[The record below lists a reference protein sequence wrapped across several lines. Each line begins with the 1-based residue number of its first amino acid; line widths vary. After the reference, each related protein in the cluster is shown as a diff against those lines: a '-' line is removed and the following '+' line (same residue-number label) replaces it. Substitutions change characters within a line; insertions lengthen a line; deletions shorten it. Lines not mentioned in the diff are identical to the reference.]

1 MNNYNGILIV
11 NKPSGITSRDVVNIV
26 GKTLNTKK
34 VGHTG
39 TLDPMATG
47 VLVLCLG
54 NALKV
59 CELITANDKEY
70 TAKVIL
76 GIETETLD
84 TTSPIIN
91 TKKTNITKEEI
102 EKVLNSF
109 KGSYLQE
116 VPKYSAVKIN
126 GKKLYEYAREGK
138 EIELPKKMVT
148 IYDIQLISDI
158 TYYNDTTSFYI
169 KTTVSKGTYIRSLI
183 RDIGYKLNTYGC
195 MDSLERT
202 RQGIFNI
209 DNSYTLEEIK
219 NNNYKL
225 LSIEESLPNIPLV
238 EVDNKTLFKIRNG
251 VKLKKFFDG
260 DMAIIK
266 DKNKVVAIYKNDLNE
281 SKLFKMIDNSYK
293 D

>member
-1 MNNYNGILIV
+1 MNNYNGILMV
-11 NKPSGITSRDVVNIV
+11 NKPSGITSRDVINIV

-70 TAKVIL
+70 IAKVIL

-148 IYDIQLISDI
+148 IYDIQLVSDI
-158 TYYNDTTSFYI
+158 TYYNDTTTFYI

-209 DNSYTLEEIK
+209 DNSNTLEEIK

-238 EVDNKTLFKIRNG
+238 QVDNKTLFKIRNG
-251 VKLKKFFDG
+251 VKLKKFFTG

-281 SKLFKMIDNSYK
+281 SKLFKMIDNSY
-293 D
+293 

>member
-70 TAKVIL
+70 IAKVIL

-209 DNSYTLEEIK
+209 DNSYTIEEIK

-238 EVDNKTLFKIRNG
+238 QVDNKTLFKIRNG
-251 VKLKKFFDG
+251 VKLKKFFAG

-281 SKLFKMIDNSYK
+281 SKLFKMIDNSY
-293 D
+293 

>member
-70 TAKVIL
+70 IAKVIL

-148 IYDIQLISDI
+148 IYDIQLVSDI

-183 RDIGYKLNTYGC
+183 RDIGYKLNTCGC

-251 VKLKKFFDG
+251 VKLKKFFAG

-281 SKLFKMIDNSYK
+281 SKLFKMIDNSY
-293 D
+293 

>member
-70 TAKVIL
+70 IAKVIL

-209 DNSYTLEEIK
+209 DNSNTLEEIK

-281 SKLFKMIDNSYK
+281 SKLFKMIDNSY
-293 D
+293 

>member
-1 MNNYNGILIV
+1 MNNYNGILMV
-11 NKPSGITSRDVVNIV
+11 NKPSGITSRDVINIV

-70 TAKVIL
+70 IAKVIL

-109 KGSYLQE
+109 KGSYIQE

-148 IYDIQLISDI
+148 IYDIQLVSDI
-158 TYYNDTTSFYI
+158 TYYNDTTTFYI

-209 DNSYTLEEIK
+209 DNSNTLEEIK

-238 EVDNKTLFKIRNG
+238 EVDNKTLFKIKNG

-281 SKLFKMIDNSYK
+281 SKLFKMIDNSY
-293 D
+293 

>member
-70 TAKVIL
+70 IAKVIL

-238 EVDNKTLFKIRNG
+238 EVDNKTLFKIKNG
-251 VKLKKFFDG
+251 VKLKKFFTG

-281 SKLFKMIDNSYK
+281 SKLFKMIDNSY
-293 D
+293 

>member
-11 NKPSGITSRDVVNIV
+11 NKPSGITSRDVINIV

-70 TAKVIL
+70 IAKVIL

-148 IYDIQLISDI
+148 IYDIQLVSDI
-158 TYYNDTTSFYI
+158 TYYNDTTTFYI

-209 DNSYTLEEIK
+209 DNSNTLEEIK

-238 EVDNKTLFKIRNG
+238 EVDNKTLFKIKNG

-281 SKLFKMIDNSYK
+281 SKLFKMIDNSY
-293 D
+293 

>member
-70 TAKVIL
+70 IAKVIL

-109 KGSYLQE
+109 KGSYIQE

-148 IYDIQLISDI
+148 IYDIQLVSDI
-158 TYYNDTTSFYI
+158 TYYNDTTTFYI

-209 DNSYTLEEIK
+209 DNSNTIEEIK

-251 VKLKKFFDG
+251 VKLKKFFAG

-281 SKLFKMIDNSYK
+281 SKLFKMIDNSY
-293 D
+293 

>member
-1 MNNYNGILIV
+1 MNNYNGVLIV

-70 TAKVIL
+70 IAKVIL

-148 IYDIQLISDI
+148 IYDIQLVSDI

-251 VKLKKFFDG
+251 VKLKKFFTG

-281 SKLFKMIDNSYK
+281 SKLFKMIDNSY
-293 D
+293 

>member
-47 VLVLCLG
+47 VLVLCIG

-70 TAKVIL
+70 IAKVIL

-91 TKKTNITKEEI
+91 TKKTNITKEEV
-102 EKVLNSF
+102 EKILNSF

-251 VKLKKFFDG
+251 VKLKKFFAG

-281 SKLFKMIDNSYK
+281 SKLFKMIDNSY
-293 D
+293 

>member
-1 MNNYNGILIV
+1 MNNYNGILMV
-11 NKPSGITSRDVVNIV
+11 NKPSSITSRDVVNIV

-70 TAKVIL
+70 IAKVIL

-225 LSIEESLPNIPLV
+225 LSIEKSLPNIPLV

-251 VKLKKFFDG
+251 VKLKKFFTG

-281 SKLFKMIDNSYK
+281 SKLFKMIDNSY
-293 D
+293 

>member
-70 TAKVIL
+70 IAKVIL

-148 IYDIQLISDI
+148 IYDIQLVSDI
-158 TYYNDTTSFYI
+158 TYYNDTTTFYI

-209 DNSYTLEEIK
+209 DNSNTLEEIK

-238 EVDNKTLFKIRNG
+238 EVDNKTLFKIKNG

-281 SKLFKMIDNSYK
+281 SKLFKMIDNSY
-293 D
+293 

>member
-70 TAKVIL
+70 IAKVIL

-251 VKLKKFFDG
+251 VKLKKFFAG

-281 SKLFKMIDNSYK
+281 SKLFKMIDNSY
-293 D
+293 

>member
-1 MNNYNGILIV
+1 MNNYNGILMV
-11 NKPSGITSRDVVNIV
+11 NKPSGITSRDVINIV

-47 VLVLCLG
+47 VLVLCIG

-70 TAKVIL
+70 IAKVIL

-251 VKLKKFFDG
+251 VKLKKFFAG

-281 SKLFKMIDNSYK
+281 SKLFKMIDNSY
-293 D
+293 

>member
-1 MNNYNGILIV
+1 MNNYNGILMV
-11 NKPSGITSRDVVNIV
+11 NKPSGITSRDVINIV

-70 TAKVIL
+70 IAKVIL

-148 IYDIQLISDI
+148 IYDIQLVSDI
-158 TYYNDTTSFYI
+158 TYYNDTTTFYI

-209 DNSYTLEEIK
+209 DNSNTLEEIK

-238 EVDNKTLFKIRNG
+238 QVDNKTLFKIKNG

-266 DKNKVVAIYKNDLNE
+266 DKNKVVAIYKNDLNV
-281 SKLFKMIDNSYK
+281 SKLFKMIDNSY
-293 D
+293 

>member
-70 TAKVIL
+70 IAKVIL

-158 TYYNDTTSFYI
+158 TYYNDTTTFYI

-209 DNSYTLEEIK
+209 DNSNTLEEIK

-238 EVDNKTLFKIRNG
+238 QVDNKTLFKIKNG

-281 SKLFKMIDNSYK
+281 SKLFKMIDNSY
-293 D
+293 

>member
-1 MNNYNGILIV
+1 MNNYNGILMV
-11 NKPSGITSRDVVNIV
+11 NKPSGITSRDVINIV

-70 TAKVIL
+70 IAKVIL

-209 DNSYTLEEIK
+209 DNSNTLEEIK

-251 VKLKKFFDG
+251 VKLKKFFTG

-281 SKLFKMIDNSYK
+281 SKLFKMIDNSY
-293 D
+293 

>member
-11 NKPSGITSRDVVNIV
+11 NKPSGITSRDVINIV

-70 TAKVIL
+70 IAKVIL

-209 DNSYTLEEIK
+209 DNSNTLEEIK

-238 EVDNKTLFKIRNG
+238 EVDNKTLFKIKNG

-281 SKLFKMIDNSYK
+281 SKLFKMIDNSY
-293 D
+293 

>member
-1 MNNYNGILIV
+1 MNNYNGILMV

-59 CELITANDKEY
+59 CELITTNDKEY
-70 TAKVIL
+70 IAKVIL

-225 LSIEESLPNIPLV
+225 LSIEKSLPNIPLV

-251 VKLKKFFDG
+251 VKL
-260 DMAIIK
+260 
-266 DKNKVVAIYKNDLNE
+266 
-281 SKLFKMIDNSYK
+281 
-293 D
+293 

>member
-70 TAKVIL
+70 IAKVIL

-102 EKVLNSF
+102 EKILNSF

-238 EVDNKTLFKIRNG
+238 QVDNKTLFKIKNG

-281 SKLFKMIDNSYK
+281 SKLFKMIDNSY
-293 D
+293 

>member
-70 TAKVIL
+70 IAKVIL

-148 IYDIQLISDI
+148 IYDIQLVSDI

-209 DNSYTLEEIK
+209 DNSNTLEEIK

-251 VKLKKFFDG
+251 VKLKKFFTG

-281 SKLFKMIDNSYK
+281 SKLFKMIDNSY
-293 D
+293 

>member
-26 GKTLNTKK
+26 GKTLNIKK

-59 CELITANDKEY
+59 CGLITANDKEY
-70 TAKVIL
+70 IAKVIL

-251 VKLKKFFDG
+251 VKLKKFFTG

-281 SKLFKMIDNSYK
+281 SKLFKMIDNSY
-293 D
+293 

>member
-70 TAKVIL
+70 IAKVIL

-148 IYDIQLISDI
+148 IYDIQLVSDI
-158 TYYNDTTSFYI
+158 TYYNDTTTFYI

-225 LSIEESLPNIPLV
+225 LSIEKSLPNIPLV
-238 EVDNKTLFKIRNG
+238 EFDNKTLFKIRNG

-281 SKLFKMIDNSYK
+281 SKLFKMIDNSY
-293 D
+293 

>member
-70 TAKVIL
+70 IAKVIL

-148 IYDIQLISDI
+148 IYDIQLVSDI

-209 DNSYTLEEIK
+209 DNSNTLEEIK

-238 EVDNKTLFKIRNG
+238 QVDNKTLFKIKNG
-251 VKLKKFFDG
+251 VKLKKFFTG

-281 SKLFKMIDNSYK
+281 SKLFKMIDNSY
-293 D
+293 

>member
-47 VLVLCLG
+47 VLVLCIG

-70 TAKVIL
+70 IAKVIL

-251 VKLKKFFDG
+251 VKLKKFFAG

-281 SKLFKMIDNSYK
+281 SKLFKMIDNSY
-293 D
+293 

>member
-11 NKPSGITSRDVVNIV
+11 NKPSGVTSRDVVNIV

-70 TAKVIL
+70 IAKVIL

-238 EVDNKTLFKIRNG
+238 QVDNKTLFKIRNG
-251 VKLKKFFDG
+251 VKLKKFFTG

-281 SKLFKMIDNSYK
+281 SKLFKMIDNSY
-293 D
+293 

>member
-1 MNNYNGILIV
+1 MNNYNGILMV
-11 NKPSGITSRDVVNIV
+11 NKPSGITSRDVINIV

-70 TAKVIL
+70 IAKVIL

-209 DNSYTLEEIK
+209 DNSNTLEEIK

-238 EVDNKTLFKIRNG
+238 EVDNKTLFKIKNG

-281 SKLFKMIDNSYK
+281 SKLFKMIDNSY
-293 D
+293 

>member
-70 TAKVIL
+70 IAKVIL

-148 IYDIQLISDI
+148 IYDIQLVSDI
-158 TYYNDTTSFYI
+158 TYYNDTTTFYI

-225 LSIEESLPNIPLV
+225 LSIEKSLPNIPLV
-238 EVDNKTLFKIRNG
+238 QVDNKTLFKIKNG

-281 SKLFKMIDNSYK
+281 SKLFKMIDNSY
-293 D
+293 

>member
-1 MNNYNGILIV
+1 MNNYNGILMV

-70 TAKVIL
+70 IAKVIL

-209 DNSYTLEEIK
+209 DNSYTLEKIK

-225 LSIEESLPNIPLV
+225 LSIEKSLPNIPLV

-251 VKLKKFFDG
+251 VKLKKFFTG

-281 SKLFKMIDNSYK
+281 SKLFKMIDNSY
-293 D
+293 

>member
-238 EVDNKTLFKIRNG
+238 QVDNKTLFKIKNG

-281 SKLFKMIDNSYK
+281 SKLFKMIDNSY
-293 D
+293 

>member
-70 TAKVIL
+70 IAKVIL

-158 TYYNDTTSFYI
+158 TYYNDTTTFYI

-209 DNSYTLEEIK
+209 DNSNTIEEIK

-238 EVDNKTLFKIRNG
+238 EVDNKTLFKIKNG

-281 SKLFKMIDNSYK
+281 SKLFKMIDNSY
-293 D
+293 

>member
-11 NKPSGITSRDVVNIV
+11 NKPSGITSRDVINIV

-59 CELITANDKEY
+59 CEIITANDKEY
-70 TAKVIL
+70 IAKVIL

-109 KGSYLQE
+109 KGIYLQE

-251 VKLKKFFDG
+251 VKLKKFFTG

-281 SKLFKMIDNSYK
+281 SKLFKMIDNSY
-293 D
+293 

>member
-1 MNNYNGILIV
+1 MNNYNGILMV
-11 NKPSGITSRDVVNIV
+11 NKPSGITSRDVINIV

-70 TAKVIL
+70 IAKVIL

-148 IYDIQLISDI
+148 IYDIQLVSDI
-158 TYYNDTTSFYI
+158 TYYNDTTTFYI

-209 DNSYTLEEIK
+209 DNSNTLEEIK

-238 EVDNKTLFKIRNG
+238 QVDNKTLFKIKNG

-281 SKLFKMIDNSYK
+281 SKLFKMIDNSY
-293 D
+293 

>member
-26 GKTLNTKK
+26 GKTLNIKK

-70 TAKVIL
+70 IAKVIL

-238 EVDNKTLFKIRNG
+238 QVDNKTLFKIRNG
-251 VKLKKFFDG
+251 VKLKKFFTG

-281 SKLFKMIDNSYK
+281 SKLFKMIDNSY
-293 D
+293 

>member
-70 TAKVIL
+70 IAKVIL

-102 EKVLNSF
+102 EKILNSF

-238 EVDNKTLFKIRNG
+238 EVDNKTLFKIKNG

-281 SKLFKMIDNSYK
+281 SKLFKMIDNSY
-293 D
+293 

>member
-1 MNNYNGILIV
+1 MNNYNGILMV

-70 TAKVIL
+70 IAKVIL

-138 EIELPKKMVT
+138 EIELSKKMVT

-225 LSIEESLPNIPLV
+225 LSIEKSLPNIPLV

-251 VKLKKFFDG
+251 VKLKKFFTG

-281 SKLFKMIDNSYK
+281 SKLFKMIDNSY
-293 D
+293 

>member
-225 LSIEESLPNIPLV
+225 LSIEESSPNIPLV

-251 VKLKKFFDG
+251 VKLKKFFTG

-281 SKLFKMIDNSYK
+281 SKLFKMIDNSY
-293 D
+293 

>member
-59 CELITANDKEY
+59 CEIITANDKEY
-70 TAKVIL
+70 IAKVIL

-148 IYDIQLISDI
+148 IYDIQLVSDI

-238 EVDNKTLFKIRNG
+238 QVDNKTLFKIKNG

-281 SKLFKMIDNSYK
+281 SKLFKMIDNSY
-293 D
+293 

>member
-1 MNNYNGILIV
+1 MNNYNGILMV

-70 TAKVIL
+70 IAKVIL

-116 VPKYSAVKIN
+116 VPKYFAVKIN

-225 LSIEESLPNIPLV
+225 LSIEKSLPNIPLV

-251 VKLKKFFDG
+251 VKLKKFFTG

-281 SKLFKMIDNSYK
+281 SKLFKMIDNSY
-293 D
+293 